1 MKQIILIVLLALS
14 NSIFAQPSPQ
24 SIKWGTDVWA
34 NFTERDGS
42 GFYHELL
49 SEIFK
54 EPQYIMSVEYFPWKR
69 TLKNLA
75 TGNIDMTGALPQNTA
90 FYQSEWPLLTEDVY
104 LVSRKGEY
112 LTKDALANKVGAYRA
127 GYESD
132 IFYVA
137 LPRNAKGIPVNDPEQ
152 AVSLL
157 KKGKIDYYVDI
168 HSIVSPLLLSESM
181 SSETKDADSSFTT
194 SKVGNYKLYWSFVMN
209 ERGKQ
214 LKRHFDSQLKTLK
227 DSGKLSRLYA
237 KYALHMPQQQ

>member
-14 NSIFAQPSPQ
+14 NSIYAQTPQ

-54 EPQYIMSVEYFPWKR
+54 EPQYTMSVEYFPWKR

-75 TGNIDMTGALPQNTA
+75 TGNIDMTGALPKNTA

-152 AVSLL
+152 AVALL

-168 HSIVSPLLLSESM
+168 HSIVSPFLSNETVSN
-181 SSETKDADSSFTT
+181 ETKDADSSFTT
-194 SKVGNYKLYWSFVMN
+194 SKIGNYKLYWSFVMS

-214 LKRHFDSQLKTLK
+214 LKRHFDSQFKMLK
-227 DSGKLSRLYA
+227 DSGKLSTLYA
-237 KYALHMPQQQ
+237 KYALQIPQQQ